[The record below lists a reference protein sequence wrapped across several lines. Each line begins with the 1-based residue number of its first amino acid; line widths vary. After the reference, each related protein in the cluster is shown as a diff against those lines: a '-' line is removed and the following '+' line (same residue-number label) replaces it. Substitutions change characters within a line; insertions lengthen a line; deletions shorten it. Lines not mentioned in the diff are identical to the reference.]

1 MWITTVKEKEEKQ
14 GGMVLISLV
23 IKWEVVRDAS
33 LIELCTLLYLHKLIQ
48 KSNYKSRRASLI

>member
-1 MWITTVKEKEEKQ
+1 VKEKEEKQ